1 MRACVCPC
9 VCVYVY
15 VYVYLCARA
24 CARVC
29 VCRPTPAGPPPPQ
42 AACCACVPRMP
53 ASCPCRAGESTGMRK
68 TEAARHMAALPGD
81 EREERLTDAAQWRV
95 LHPAGSEATK
105 RELSELPEE
114 VQLITVFQNPVPNS
128 KRGAVIRSKV
138 GGNSF
143 QANYRPPS
151 GRITAHLRAN
161 YRPPSRGDSRGVAVA
176 PIGAAGYNPGLWSD
190 LPTII
195 RAPPASP
202 TASAVRQHS
211 PDVLGPA
218 ARRRAWCAY

>member
-1 MRACVCPC
+1 M
-9 VCVYVY
+9 
-15 VYVYLCARA
+15 
-24 CARVC
+24 
-29 VCRPTPAGPPPPQ
+29 AG
-42 AACCACVPRMP
+42 
-53 ASCPCRAGESTGMRK
+53 
-68 TEAARHMAALPGD
+68 
-81 EREERLTDAAQWRV
+81 
-95 LHPAGSEATK
+95 
-105 RELSELPEE
+105 
-114 VQLITVFQNPVPNS
+114 LITVFQNPVPNS

-176 PIGAAGYNPGLWSD
+176 PLGAAGYNPGLWSD

>member
-1 MRACVCPC
+1 MREVLFQHFGAPAFFPTSSCCCCFSILVI
-9 VCVYVY
+9 
-15 VYVYLCARA
+15 LASARNSA
-24 CARVC
+24 K
-29 VCRPTPAGPPPPQ
+29 
-42 AACCACVPRMP
+42 
-53 ASCPCRAGESTGMRK
+53 SCLALSCTSPLHSALSVSRKGRGE
-68 TEAARHMAALPGD
+68 D
-81 EREERLTDAAQWRV
+81 
-95 LHPAGSEATK
+95 
-105 RELSELPEE
+105 
-114 VQLITVFQNPVPNS
+114 ITVFQNPVPNS

-151 GRITAHLRAN
+151 GRITAHVRAN